1 MLVDAILNKIKLN
14 ASIIKLVKL
23 FFFKFFKFIFFHKKI
38 KN

>member
-23 FFFKFFKFIFFHKKI
+23 FAVKLFRLYFFIKK
-38 KN
+38 